1 MKQYLFIILD
11 RYESSES
18 VTATFKSKM
27 EPLQAFRFAYFGN
40 VGEGEEEEEYFENDM
55 YPNLKVKGN
64 ITSFDGEEMSY
75 ILIKL

>member
-40 VGEGEEEEEYFENDM
+40 VGEGEDEEEYFENEM

>member
-1 MKQYLFIILD
+1 MNYLFIILD
-11 RYESSES
+11 RYESSDS
-18 VTATFKSKM
+18 VTATFKSNMK
-27 EPLQAFRFAYFGN
+27 PLQAFRFAYFGN
-40 VGEGEEEEEYFENDM
+40 VGEGEDEEEYFENEM